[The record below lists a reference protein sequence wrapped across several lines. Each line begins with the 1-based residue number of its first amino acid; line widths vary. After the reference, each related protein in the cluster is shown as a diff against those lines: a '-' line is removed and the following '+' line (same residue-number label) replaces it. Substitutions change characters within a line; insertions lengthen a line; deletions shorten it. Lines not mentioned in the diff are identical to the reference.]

1 MRFQFLKGL
10 VMSTE
15 PVVAACEWYR
25 ALEAHA
31 PKTSQRSAPSPSLS
45 PQPLQVGPDKEGD
58 RGREQPSEFFP
69 LHSEE
74 AILTAQGKGAGGGRG
89 LCQELDTGRISGPSS
104 LHGAH
109 PILNFCRSAKC
120 ADTFKGGRKLWGL
133 LKRSIAQAICG

>member
-1 MRFQFLKGL
+1 
-10 VMSTE
+10 MSTE

-74 AILTAQGKGAGGGRG
+74 AILTAQGKGAGGGGGCAR
-89 LCQELDTGRISGPSS
+89 S
-104 LHGAH
+104 L
-109 PILNFCRSAKC
+109 
-120 ADTFKGGRKLWGL
+120 TQGGFQVLPLSTVLTRF
-133 LKRSIAQAICG
+133 